1 MARDGCSD
9 ARENS
14 NDGPHLERRSYI
26 KLLGATGATLA
37 GAGAMSG
44 VAGAKDYRTVTVPSG
59 GRKVFRVG
67 SGETLENLLID
78 CTASNADARIV
89 ASGTG
94 WTIRNVGFKGEMD
107 HGASGGYPN
116 HIAASGE
123 GRIENVYVGNG
134 VVGGT
139 RKGGIGVGANHSG
152 HIDLVRTHIAGWSDN
167 GIYAAGMARPG
178 SSGGHG
184 TLAFDSCYLHDNN
197 VSSLRI
203 ASDGT
208 TVKNTVVHN
217 TGNAPTV
224 STCGCVN
231 ARGVYDGYGTE
242 SDVVTFDNVDI
253 KCTDANTNGGTSA
266 LVAAKTTFEVKNSQV
281 DGDLIGNVNTTN
293 VGSNPDVTPP
303 EGVPMTAEEAAKGA
317 SSAGSTGGSATTSD
331 GSSTGGD
338 SDSTSGADGLS
349 NEKTTDTKSKS
360 KSADSTE
367 TWCFKTGDGSSYCIS
382 LSRLSRILARYF

>member
-1 MARDGCSD
+1 M
-9 ARENS
+9 
-14 NDGPHLERRSYI
+14 

-37 GAGAMSG
+37 GAGMASG
-44 VAGAKDYRTVTVPSG
+44 VAGAKDYRTITVPSG

-78 CTASNADARIV
+78 CTASDADARIV

-167 GIYAAGMARPG
+167 GIYAAGMAR
-178 SSGGHG
+178 SNGGHG

-203 ASDGT
+203 ASGGT

-253 KCTDANTNGGTSA
+253 KCTDGNTNGATSA

-281 DGDLIGNVNTTN
+281 DGELIGNVDTTN
-293 VGSNPDVTPP
+293 VGNDPDVTPP

-331 GSSTGGD
+331 DSSTDGESTTSDGD
-338 SDSTSGADGLS
+338 ATSDSDGLS
-349 NEKTTDTKSKS
+349 NAETTDTKSKQ
-360 KSADSTE
+360 KSASEE
-367 TWCFKTGDGSSYCIS
+367 TWCFETGDGSSYCIS

>member
-1 MARDGCSD
+1 V
-9 ARENS
+9 
-14 NDGPHLERRSYI
+14 
-26 KLLGATGATLA
+26 T
-37 GAGAMSG
+37 SG
-44 VAGAKDYRTVTVPSG
+44 VASAKDHRTVTVPAG
-59 GRKVFRVG
+59 GRKLFRVG

-134 VVGGT
+134 VVSGT
-139 RKGGIGVGANHSG
+139 RKGGIGVSADHAG
-152 HIDLVRTHIAGWSDN
+152 HIEVVRTHIAGWSDN

-178 SSGGHG
+178 GSAGHG
-184 TLAFDSCYLHDNN
+184 TLGFDSCYLHDNN
-197 VSSLRI
+197 VSGLRI

-208 TVKNTVVHN
+208 TVKDTVIHN

-242 SDVVTFDNVDI
+242 SNVITFENVDI
-253 KCTDANTNGGTSA
+253 ACTDANTNGGTSA
-266 LVAAKTTFEVKNSQV
+266 LAATKTTFEVENSQV
-281 DGDLIGNVNTTN
+281 KGDLIGNVNTTN
-293 VGSNPDVTPP
+293 VGNDPDVTPP
-303 EGVPMTAEEAAKGA
+303 AGVPMTAEEAAKGTG
-317 SSAGSTGGSATTSD
+317 SSGGDETTTTADSGGAATADSGTSD
-331 GSSTGGD
+331 GSNATESTEQKD
-338 SDSTSGADGLS
+338 SLS
-349 NEKTTDTKSKS
+349 NQKNADTKSKG
-360 KSADSTE
+360 KSAASTE
-367 TWCFKTGDGSSYCIS
+367 TWCFQTGDGSSYCIS